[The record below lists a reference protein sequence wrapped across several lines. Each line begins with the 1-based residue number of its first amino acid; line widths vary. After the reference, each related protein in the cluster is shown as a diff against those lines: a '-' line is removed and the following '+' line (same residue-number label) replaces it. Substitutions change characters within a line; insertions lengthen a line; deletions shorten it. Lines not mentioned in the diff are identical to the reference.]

1 MQHFSMYVKIQ
12 EAERIK
18 IISLICAL
26 ITEGQYAVFLYPKFS
41 EGALPRMAVDAD
53 SLMISTPFV

>member
-1 MQHFSMYVKIQ
+1 MYVKIQ

-26 ITEGQYAVFLYPKFS
+26 ITEGQYAVFLHPDS
-41 EGALPRMAVDAD
+41 PQSAHVRVSAVAD
-53 SLMISTPFV
+53 GFVTTTSFVH